1 MSAADANPGQWLVS
15 PPLYA
20 FAYEWMPLFRLSYFA
35 YCGSRHGER
44 VTLVQVSEVNPIR
57 TTEKLAPLIREHAD
71 EAERIR
77 HLPRPVAAAFAENGL
92 YRLAGTPDI
101 HGADADP
108 MTQIGVIEAA
118 SRADGSAGW
127 NLMIGIET
135 FGLIGPGFKD
145 RCPELIADPMTI
157 MASST
162 AAVGR
167 AQKDGDGWRVS
178 GQWQFVSG
186 IHNAQ
191 IFGATVRLYDGDEL
205 LDEGN
210 RYAVVPEGEFEI
222 LDTWHVAGLR
232 GSGSHDVRLDDV
244 FVPDSRIIA
253 PIGGNQATTPQLRL
267 PLGNRLAYNKAAV
280 AIGIARAGIDA
291 FVDLATAKRPR
302 FTTKTV
308 RERPFAQRAI
318 ALAEA
323 RLTGTRAALLELT
336 AASWE
341 TVLRGD
347 DVAAKDRALFHIVAS
362 DTARAAVE
370 TVDILCEAA
379 GTSANRL
386 GEPLERISRDVR
398 VVRQHA
404 TVAPHLMEDAGRTLL
419 GLESQ
424 SYVVRSRGA

>member
-1 MSAADANPGQWLVS
+1 VSDHIATARSLDPLV
-15 PPLYA
+15 
-20 FAYEWMPLFRLSYFA
+20 R
-35 YCGSRHGER
+35 R
-44 VTLVQVSEVNPIR
+44 
-57 TTEKLAPLIREHAD
+57 HAD

-77 HLPRPVAAAFAENGL
+77 HLPEPVATAFARHGL
-92 YRLAGTPDI
+92 YRLAGTEDI

-108 MTQIGVIEAA
+108 MTQIEVIEAV

-167 AQKDGDGWRVS
+167 AQREPGGWRVS

-205 LDEGN
+205 VDEGN
-210 RYAVVPEGEFEI
+210 RYAVVPKGEFEI
-222 LDTWHVAGLR
+222 VDTWHVAGLR

-244 FVPDSRIIA
+244 LVPDERIIA
-253 PIGGNQATTPQLRL
+253 PIGGNEALTPQLRL

-291 FVDLATAKRPR
+291 FVELAAGKQPR
-302 FTTKTV
+302 FTSKTL
-308 RERPFAQRAI
+308 RDRPFAQRAV
-318 ALAEA
+318 AHAEA
-323 RLTGTRAALLELT
+323 RLTGARAALLDLA

-341 TVLRGD
+341 TVLRGEE
-347 DVAAKDRALFHIVAS
+347 VAMRDRALFHIIAS

-370 TVDILCEAA
+370 VVDTLCEAA

-386 GEPLERISRDVR
+386 GEPLERIGRDVR

-404 TVAPHLMEDAGRTLL
+404 TVAPHLMEDAGRALL
-419 GLESQ
+419 GLGPESR
-424 SYVVRSRGA
+424 VFRSPPGSPTG

>member
-1 MSAADANPGQWLVS
+1 MTAPNHIQA
-15 PPLYA
+15 
-20 FAYEWMPLFRLSYFA
+20 
-35 YCGSRHGER
+35 
-44 VTLVQVSEVNPIR
+44 
-57 TTEKLAPLIREHAD
+57 TESLAPLIRGHAD

-77 HLPRPVAAAFAENGL
+77 HLPQPVARAFARHGL
-92 YRLAGTPDI
+92 YRLAGTKAI
-101 HGADADP
+101 HGANADP
-108 MTQIGVIEAA
+108 MTQIAVIEAA

-135 FGLIGPGFKD
+135 FGLIGPGFKG

-162 AAVGR
+162 AAVHPAR
-167 AQKDGDGWRVS
+167 REGDGWRVS
-178 GQWQFVSG
+178 GRWQFASG

-222 LDTWHVAGLR
+222 VDTWHVAGLR

-244 FVPDSRIIA
+244 YVPDARIIA
-253 PIGGNQATTPQLRL
+253 PIGGSEATTPQLRL

-291 FVDLATAKRPR
+291 FVELATAKQPR
-302 FTTKTV
+302 FTTRTV
-308 RERPFAQRAI
+308 RDRPFAQRAI

-323 RLTGTRAALLELT
+323 RLTGARAALMELT
-336 AASWE
+336 EANWE
-341 TVLRGD
+341 TVVRGD
-347 DVAAKDRALFHIVAS
+347 EVPPKDRALFHIVAS

-379 GTSANRL
+379 GTSANRI
-386 GEPLERISRDVR
+386 GDPLERISRDVR

-419 GLESQ
+419 GLESE
-424 SYVVRSRGA
+424 SFVVRSR

>member
-1 MSAADANPGQWLVS
+1 MTQRPAND
-15 PPLYA
+15 
-20 FAYEWMPLFRLSYFA
+20 
-35 YCGSRHGER
+35 HER
-44 VTLVQVSEVNPIR
+44 RALA
-57 TTEKLAPLIREHAD
+57 LAPLVRRHAD
-71 EAERIR
+71 EAERQR
-77 HLPRPVAAAFAENGL
+77 HLPRPVATAFASEGL

-108 MTQIGVIEAA
+108 MTQIRVIEAV

-145 RCPELIADPMTI
+145 RCPELIADPKII

-167 AQKDGDGWRVS
+167 AERSGDGWRVS

-191 IFGATVRLYDGDEL
+191 LFGATVRLYEDGGDVPI
-205 LDEGN
+205 DDGN

-222 LDTWHVAGLR
+222 IDTWHVGGLR

-244 FVPDSRIIA
+244 FVPDERIIA
-253 PIGGNQATTPQLRL
+253 PIGGNAATTPQLRL

-291 FVDLATAKRPR
+291 FVELATRKRPR
-302 FTTKTV
+302 FVNRTL
-308 RERPFAQRAI
+308 RERPFAQRAV
-318 ALAEA
+318 ANAEA
-323 RLTGTRAALLELT
+323 RLRGCRAALLEL
-336 AASWE
+336 AASSWE
-341 TVLRGD
+341 TVLAGD
-347 DVAAKDRALFHIVAS
+347 DVAARDRALFNIVAS
-362 DTARAAVE
+362 DAARGAVE
-370 TVDILCEAA
+370 VVEMLSEAA
-379 GTSANRL
+379 GTSANRI
-386 GEPLERISRDVR
+386 GEPLERIGRDVR

-404 TVAPHLMEDAGRTLL
+404 TVAPHLIEDAGRTLL
-419 GLESQ
+419 GLESGLDRRLHGGREAARERE
-424 SYVVRSRGA
+424 SA

>member
-1 MSAADANPGQWLVS
+1 
-15 PPLYA
+15 
-20 FAYEWMPLFRLSYFA
+20 MPNA
-35 YCGSRHGER
+35 SRQR
-44 VTLVQVSEVNPIR
+44 VTLFGVTAPNHIQ
-57 TTEKLAPLIREHAD
+57 TTERLAPLIRRHAD

-77 HLPRPVAAAFAENGL
+77 HLSNPVARAFAQNGL
-92 YRLAGTPDI
+92 YRLAGTEDI

-162 AAVGR
+162 AAVHR
-167 AQKDGDGWRVS
+167 AQRHGDGWRVA
-178 GQWQFVSG
+178 GQWQFASG

-191 IFGATVRLYDGDEL
+191 LFGATVRLYDGDEL

-222 LDTWHVAGLR
+222 VDTWHVAGLR

-244 FVPDSRIIA
+244 YVPDSRIIA
-253 PIGGNQATTPQLRL
+253 PIGGNEATTPQLRL

-291 FVDLATAKRPR
+291 FVELATTKQPR
-302 FTTKTV
+302 FTTRTV
-308 RERPFAQRAI
+308 RDRPFAQRAI

-323 RLTGTRAALLELT
+323 RLTGARAALMDLT
-336 AASWE
+336 TASWE
-341 TVLRGD
+341 TVVRGD
-347 DVAAKDRALFHIVAS
+347 EVSPRDRAMFHIVAS

-379 GTSANRL
+379 GTSANRI
-386 GEPLERISRDVR
+386 GDPLERISRDVR

-419 GLESQ
+419 GLESE
-424 SYVVRSRGA
+424 SYVVRSR

>member
-1 MSAADANPGQWLVS
+1 MAAPNHIQAAES
-15 PPLYA
+15 
-20 FAYEWMPLFRLSYFA
+20 
-35 YCGSRHGER
+35 
-44 VTLVQVSEVNPIR
+44 
-57 TTEKLAPLIREHAD
+57 LAPLIRGHAD

-77 HLPRPVAAAFAENGL
+77 HLPQPVAKAFARHGL
-92 YRLAGTPDI
+92 YRLAGTNDI

-108 MTQIGVIEAA
+108 MTQIAVIEAA

-135 FGLIGPGFKD
+135 FGLIGPGFKG
-145 RCPELIADPMTI
+145 RCPELIVDPMTI

-162 AAVGR
+162 AAVHP
-167 AQKDGDGWRVS
+167 AQREGDGWRVS
-178 GQWQFVSG
+178 GQWQFASG

-191 IFGATVRLYDGDEL
+191 IFGATVRLYDGGEL

-210 RYAVVPEGEFEI
+210 RYAVVPVGEFEI
-222 LDTWHVAGLR
+222 IDTWHVAGLR

-244 FVPDSRIIA
+244 YVPDSRIIA
-253 PIGGNQATTPQLRL
+253 PIGGNEATTPQLRL

-291 FVDLATAKRPR
+291 FVELATSKQPR
-302 FTTKTV
+302 FTTRTV
-308 RERPFAQRAI
+308 RDRPFAQRAI

-323 RLTGTRAALLELT
+323 RLTGARAALMDLT
-336 AASWE
+336 EASWE
-341 TVLRGD
+341 TVVRGHE
-347 DVAAKDRALFHIVAS
+347 VSPRDRALFHIVAS

-379 GTSANRL
+379 GTSANRI
-386 GEPLERISRDVR
+386 GDPLERISRDVR

-419 GLESQ
+419 GLESE
-424 SYVVRSRGA
+424 SFVVRSR

>member
-1 MSAADANPGQWLVS
+1 MGTPNPV
-15 PPLYA
+15 
-20 FAYEWMPLFRLSYFA
+20 
-35 YCGSRHGER
+35 
-44 VTLVQVSEVNPIR
+44 R
-57 TTEKLAPLIREHAD
+57 TAQKLTPLIREHAD

-92 YRLAGTPDI
+92 YRLAGTADI

-108 MTQIGVIEAA
+108 ITQIGVIEAA

>member
-1 MSAADANPGQWLVS
+1 MSAP
-15 PPLYA
+15 
-20 FAYEWMPLFRLSYFA
+20 
-35 YCGSRHGER
+35 
-44 VTLVQVSEVNPIR
+44 NPIR
-57 TTEKLAPLIREHAD
+57 TTESLAPLIRRHAD

-77 HLPRPVAAAFAENGL
+77 HLPQPVAKAFARHGL

-101 HGADADP
+101 HGTDADP

-162 AAVGR
+162 AAVHP
-167 AQKDGDGWRVS
+167 AQREGDGWRVS
-178 GQWQFVSG
+178 GQWQFASG

-210 RYAVVPEGEFEI
+210 RYAVVPQGEFEI
-222 LDTWHVAGLR
+222 VDTWQVAGLR
-232 GSGSHDVRLDDV
+232 GSGSHDVRLDDIY
-244 FVPDSRIIA
+244 VPNSRIIA
-253 PIGGNQATTPQLRL
+253 PIGGNEATTPQLRL

-291 FVDLATAKRPR
+291 FVELATAKQPR
-302 FTTKTV
+302 FTTRTV
-308 RERPFAQRAI
+308 RDRPFAQRAI

-323 RLTGTRAALLELT
+323 RLTGARAALMDLT
-336 AASWE
+336 EASWE
-341 TVLRGD
+341 TVVRGD
-347 DVAAKDRALFHIVAS
+347 EVSPRDRALFHIVAS

-379 GTSANRL
+379 GTSANRI
-386 GEPLERISRDVR
+386 GDPLERISRDVR

-419 GLESQ
+419 GLESE
-424 SYVVRSRGA
+424 SFVVRSR

>member
-1 MSAADANPGQWLVS
+1 MTAPN
-15 PPLYA
+15 
-20 FAYEWMPLFRLSYFA
+20 
-35 YCGSRHGER
+35 H
-44 VTLVQVSEVNPIR
+44 IR
-57 TTEKLAPLIREHAD
+57 TTESLAPLIRCYAD
-71 EAERIR
+71 EAERVR
-77 HLPRPVAAAFAENGL
+77 HLPQPVAKAFARHGL
-92 YRLAGTPDI
+92 YRLAGTRDI

-162 AAVGR
+162 AAVHP
-167 AQKDGDGWRVS
+167 AQRDGDGWRVA
-178 GQWQFVSG
+178 GQWQFASG

-222 LDTWHVAGLR
+222 VDTWHVAGLR

-244 FVPDSRIIA
+244 YVPDSRIIA
-253 PIGGNQATTPQLRL
+253 PIGGNEATTPQLRL

-280 AIGIARAGIDA
+280 AIGIAPGGHRRVHRTRG
-291 FVDLATAKRPR
+291 LQATA
-302 FTTKTV
+302 V
-308 RERPFAQRAI
+308 HHED
-318 ALAEA
+318 
-323 RLTGTRAALLELT
+323 GTRQALRAACDRARRSPPHRGARCLDGTHRGELGDGG
-336 AASWE
+336 SRR
-341 TVLRGD
+341 RGLP
-347 DVAAKDRALFHIVAS
+347 KDRALFHIIAS
-362 DTARAAVE
+362 DTARASVE
-370 TVDILCEAA
+370 TVDLLCEAA
-379 GTSANRL
+379 GTSANRI
-386 GEPLERISRDVR
+386 GDPLERISRDVR

-419 GLESQ
+419 GLESE
-424 SYVVRSRGA
+424 SFVVRSR

>member
-1 MSAADANPGQWLVS
+1 MT
-15 PPLYA
+15 
-20 FAYEWMPLFRLSYFA
+20 
-35 YCGSRHGER
+35 
-44 VTLVQVSEVNPIR
+44 TLDPIQ
-57 TTEKLAPLIREHAD
+57 TAESLEPLIRQHAD

-77 HLPRPVAAAFAENGL
+77 HLPRPVAEAFAQHGL
-92 YRLAGTPDI
+92 YRLAGSEDI

-135 FGLIGPGFKD
+135 FGLIGPGFKN
-145 RCPELIADPMTI
+145 RCPEMIADPLTV

-162 AAVGR
+162 AVVGR
-167 AQKDGDGWRVS
+167 AQRDGDGWRVS
-178 GQWQFVSG
+178 GQWPFVSG

-210 RYAVVPEGEFEI
+210 RYAVVPEGEFHI
-222 LDTWHVAGLR
+222 VDTWHVAGLR
-232 GSGSHDVRLDDV
+232 GSGSHDVRLDHV

-253 PIGGNQATTPQLRL
+253 PIGGNEALTPQLRL

-280 AIGIARAGIDA
+280 AVGIARAGIDA
-291 FVDLATAKRPR
+291 FVDLATTKQPR
-302 FTTKTV
+302 FTSKSL
-308 RERPFAQRAI
+308 RDRPFAQRAI
-318 ALAEA
+318 AHAEA
-323 RLTGTRAALLELT
+323 RLTGARAALMELT
-336 AASWE
+336 AATWE

-347 DVAAKDRALFHIVAS
+347 EVTARDRALFHIVAS

-370 TVDILCEAA
+370 TVETLCEAA
-379 GTSANRL
+379 GTSANRI
-386 GEPLERISRDVR
+386 GEPLERIGRDVR

-404 TVAPHLMEDAGRTLL
+404 TVAPHLMEDAGRVLL
-419 GLESQ
+419 GLDSDT
-424 SYVVRSRGA
+424 YVLRSR

>member
-1 MSAADANPGQWLVS
+1 MT
-15 PPLYA
+15 
-20 FAYEWMPLFRLSYFA
+20 
-35 YCGSRHGER
+35 R
-44 VTLVQVSEVNPIR
+44 VTLVRVRAPNHIHNAES
-57 TTEKLAPLIREHAD
+57 LAPLIRRHAD

-77 HLPRPVAAAFAENGL
+77 HLPQAVAKAFARQGL
-92 YRLAGTPDI
+92 YRLAGTKDI
-101 HGADADP
+101 HGSNADP

-162 AAVGR
+162 AAVHR
-167 AQKDGDGWRVS
+167 AQRDGNGWRVS
-178 GQWQFVSG
+178 GQWQFASG

-210 RYAVVPEGEFEI
+210 RYAVVPEEEFEI
-222 LDTWHVAGLR
+222 VDTWNVAGLR
-232 GSGSHDVRLDDV
+232 GSGSHDVRLEDV
-244 FVPDSRIIA
+244 YVPDTRIIA
-253 PIGGNQATTPQLRL
+253 PIGGNEATTPQLRL

-291 FVDLATAKRPR
+291 FVDLATNKQPR

-308 RERPFAQRAI
+308 RDRPFAQRAI

-323 RLTGTRAALLELT
+323 RLTGARAALMELT

-341 TVLRGD
+341 TVVRGD
-347 DVAAKDRALFHIVAS
+347 EVSDRDRALFHIVAS

-379 GTSANRL
+379 GTSANRI
-386 GEPLERISRDVR
+386 GDPLERISRDVR

-404 TVAPHLMEDAGRTLL
+404 TVAPHLMEDAGRALL

-424 SYVVRSRGA
+424 SAVVRSR